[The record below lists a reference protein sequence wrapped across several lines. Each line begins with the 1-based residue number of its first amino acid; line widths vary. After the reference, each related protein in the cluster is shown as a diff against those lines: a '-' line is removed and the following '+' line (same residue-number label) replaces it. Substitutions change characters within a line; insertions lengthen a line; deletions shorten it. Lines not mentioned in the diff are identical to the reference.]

1 MKAGTFDILVSKMSP
16 NQRMALNQWENKHS
30 ELIFKGGSLTTKPLR
45 VKINK
50 GKKGIAAVN
59 TRGKDMFLKLEFRK
73 RDYVSDD
80 TVTTKHRNFDN
91 AYCIGTENQVNRA
104 SEIIGILKEKY

>member
-16 NQRMALNQWENKHS
+16 NQLKALNQWENKHS
-30 ELIFKGGSLTTKPLR
+30 ELIFVGGSLTTNTLR
-45 VKINK
+45 VGIKK

-59 TRGKDMFLKLEFRK
+59 TRVNDVFLKLEFRK